1 MKDVFVLVITLG
13 GFQVCRRLRICSRMD
28 ALNPEYIDTAM
39 IEAYHLSLRDFFQDK
54 KRAGKHY
61 IYLDTCASAAEQ

>member
-1 MKDVFVLVITLG
+1 
-13 GFQVCRRLRICSRMD
+13 MD